1 MGSLIVKGRLRGKEV
16 NVGSG
21 REVPILDMKTTSRC
35 GIRVLSSLHVPFPS
49 IFSTMSISYGYN
61 QKCIFKMFNLGNSCY

>member
-1 MGSLIVKGRLRGKEV
+1 M

-21 REVPILDMKTTSRC
+21 REVAILDMKTTSRC

-49 IFSTMSISYGYN
+49 TFSTMSISYGYN
-61 QKCIFKMFNLGNSCY
+61 QTCIFKMSNLGNSYYCVTGVTMVLLGELL